1 MLVKIISGGQTGV
14 DRAGLDAAME
24 AGIPVGGVCPKGRKA
39 EDGAIPEQYPLT
51 ELKTVSYTIRSERN
65 AKDSDATLILN
76 LGGLSGATA
85 KSREFAHQHMR
96 PYLVLQL
103 EKKPDPAVV
112 QQWIEQHQIRVL
124 NIAGP
129 RESKRPGIYNL
140 SRSFLRAVFS
150 LQQATAK
157 VS

>member
-1 MLVKIISGGQTGV
+1 MLVKVISGGQTGV
-14 DRAGLDAAME
+14 GRAGLDAAME
-24 AGIPVGGVCPKGRKA
+24 ANIPVGGACPKGRKA

-65 AKDSDATLILN
+65 ARDSDATLILN

-85 KSREFAHQHMR
+85 KTREYAHQHGR

-103 EKKPDPAVV
+103 EQNPDPHEVRH
-112 QQWIEQHQIRVL
+112 WLEQHQVRVL

-129 RESKRPGIYNL
+129 RESKRPGIYT
-140 SRSFLRAVFS
+140 RSLAFLREV
-150 LQQATAK
+150 L
-157 VS
+157 V